1 MQVAACYL
9 STDVRVSCDLTAME
23 LLGKTIRR
31 YRACVRLPLRACLLC
46 LLLPLTVCAEPVL
59 EVQISGVDGVLLE
72 NARVHLSLSRY
83 VRPAA
88 GLPLPFTDKQDVP
101 AWPGD
106 AQIRVLHRRAPDEL
120 RAALEPFGYYAP
132 VIESSLKQQGERWL
146 ASYRI
151 EPGPPV
157 ILESI
162 DITLTGEGAQVAEIT
177 AVRDR
182 TRLRRGERL
191 QHPDYDSTR
200 SALIQAALDAGYLD
214 AAYTSAELRVNPAA
228 RRAEAVLHLDTGP
241 RYYFGEVRIEQ
252 DILDPDFVM
261 RYVPISE
268 GAPFNTARLLD
279 LQLALGDSGYFDQV
293 DLDVQREQ
301 VQDQRVPV
309 IVNTRPAA
317 RVRYTAG
324 AGFGTDTGPRLSL
337 GAEFLRVNRRGHGV
351 SSDLRLSPV
360 KQTAVARYKIPIRNL
375 VSDRLVFGAELEN
388 AEVADTGDS
397 RRYQLDVSQNVSR
410 GGFQRRFYLK
420 YQHESFELG
429 NDDDSVDFLIPGAS
443 ISRLK
448 SDNVLFPRR
457 GYSWSADLRG
467 SPGVISST
475 RFARIAAGVRGVYP
489 LGDKGR
495 ILGRGQV
502 GAMTVDDFS
511 SLPTTERFFTGGD
524 QSVRGYDYQELAPV
538 DSSGEVVG
546 GRYLTV
552 AGIELDYL
560 FAGNFGA
567 AVFVD
572 AGNADDTFPPQVK
585 VGAGIGFRWRSP
597 VGMLRVDVAH
607 PFDDPLND
615 YRLHISIGPDL

>member
-1 MQVAACYL
+1 
-9 STDVRVSCDLTAME
+9 ME
-23 LLGKTIRR
+23 PFGKTIRR
-31 YRACVRLPLRACLLC
+31 YRACVRLPWLACLLP
-46 LLLPLTVCAEPVL
+46 LLLPVIVCAEPVL
-59 EVQISGVDGVLLE
+59 EVQISGIDGVLLD
-72 NARVHLSLSRY
+72 NARAHLSLSRY

-88 GLPLPFTDKQDVP
+88 GLTLPFTDRQEVP

-120 RAALEPFGYYAP
+120 RAALQPYGYYAP
-132 VIESSLKQQGERWL
+132 DIESSLEQQGERWL

-162 DITLTGEGAQVAEIT
+162 DITLSGEGAQDAEIT
-177 AVRDR
+177 AVRDG

-200 SALIQAALDAGYLD
+200 SALIQTALDEGYLD
-214 AAYTSAELRVNPAA
+214 AAYTRSELRVNPPG
-228 RRAEAVLHLDTGP
+228 RRAEAVLHLDTGM

-252 DILDPDFVM
+252 DILDPGFVA
-261 RYVPISE
+261 RYVPIEE
-268 GAPFNTARLLD
+268 GAPFDTARLLD
-279 LQLALGDSGYFDQV
+279 LQLALGDSGFFEQV
-293 DLDVQREQ
+293 DLDVQRAQ
-301 VQDQRVPV
+301 AQDQRVPV
-309 IVNTRPAA
+309 TIKTSPAP

-324 AGFGTDTGPRLSL
+324 AGFGTDTGPRISL

-375 VSDRLVFGAELEN
+375 VSDRLVFGGEAEN
-388 AEVADTGDS
+388 AEVADSGDS
-397 RRYQLDVSQNVSR
+397 RRYQLDVSQHVSR
-410 GGFQRRFYLK
+410 GGFQRRIYLK
-420 YQHESFELG
+420 YLHESFDLG
-429 NDDDSVDFLIPGAS
+429 NDIDTVNFLIPGVGV
-443 ISRLK
+443 SRLK
-448 SDNVLFPRR
+448 SDNVLFPRH
-457 GYSWSADLRG
+457 GYSWNADLRG
-467 SPGVISST
+467 SPGLISAT
-475 RFARIAAGVRGVYP
+475 RFARIVGGVRGVYP

-495 ILGRGQV
+495 LIGRGQL

-511 SLPTTERFFTGGD
+511 SLPADERFFAGGD

-546 GRYLTV
+546 GQYLAV
-552 AGIELDYL
+552 AGLEFDYL

-572 AGNADDTFPPQVK
+572 AGNADDTFPPRMK